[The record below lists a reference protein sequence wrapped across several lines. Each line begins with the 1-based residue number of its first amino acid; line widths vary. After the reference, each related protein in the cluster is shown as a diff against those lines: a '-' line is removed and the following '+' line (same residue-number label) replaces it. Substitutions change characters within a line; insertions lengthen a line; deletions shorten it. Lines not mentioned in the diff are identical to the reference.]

1 MTRWAMGCPRPRSF
15 ARRQLSSAA
24 VGAVAT
30 RWPRRAA
37 RTPRSS
43 TKRWPWPAPRSS
55 RRSPEPMRVLALDH
69 GTARIGCAISD
80 PSGTLAT
87 PLPVI
92 EPPQA
97 RAVADLV
104 EKHDVERVVV
114 GLPLH
119 LSGEEGSQAALA
131 RSFCVELEAILDVPV
146 ETYDERLT
154 TRMADVS
161 KREGATAAPDSLA
174 AAHLLQAYLA
184 GRAAIEEGE
193 DE

>member
-1 MTRWAMGCPRPRSF
+1 
-15 ARRQLSSAA
+15 
-24 VGAVAT
+24 
-30 RWPRRAA
+30 
-37 RTPRSS
+37 
-43 TKRWPWPAPRSS
+43 
-55 RRSPEPMRVLALDH
+55 MRVLALDH

-92 EPPQA
+92 EPPEA
-97 RAVADLV
+97 RSVAELV
-104 EKHDVERVVV
+104 AKYEIERVVV

-131 RSFCVELEAILDVPV
+131 RTFCKELDGMLDIPV

-154 TRMADVS
+154 TRMAEAS
-161 KREGATAAPDSLA
+161 KREGAAAPPDSLA

-184 GRAAIEEGE
+184 GRAAVEEGE

>member
-1 MTRWAMGCPRPRSF
+1 
-15 ARRQLSSAA
+15 
-24 VGAVAT
+24 
-30 RWPRRAA
+30 
-37 RTPRSS
+37 
-43 TKRWPWPAPRSS
+43 
-55 RRSPEPMRVLALDH
+55 MRVLALDH

-92 EPPQA
+92 EPPVA

-104 EKHDVERVVV
+104 AKHEVELVVV

-131 RSFCVELEAILDVPV
+131 RTFCAELETLLEIPV

-154 TRMADVS
+154 TRMAEAS

-184 GRAAIEEGE
+184 GRAAIEEGN